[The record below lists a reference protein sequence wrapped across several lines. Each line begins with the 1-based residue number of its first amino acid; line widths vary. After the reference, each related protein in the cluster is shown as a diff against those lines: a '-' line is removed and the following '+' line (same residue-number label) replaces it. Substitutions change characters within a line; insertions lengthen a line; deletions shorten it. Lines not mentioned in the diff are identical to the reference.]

1 MSLSNIGSF
10 FVQLPQKKTSFFY
23 IHSLCFLLPCPIP
36 HVIIR
41 PHHSR
46 LSGDG
51 YIFFPDAQN
60 LPQVGAEISE
70 KIIFL
75 RVIVSAIAFVL
86 FIVFYYLS
94 CYNSEMGTVMAV
106 QTEVEKLADIE
117 KLRPIDD
124 LFFEVL
130 AGNKEICE
138 EILRTID
145 ALCMLGNGVKCNI
158 EVQRADNDNHLRRA
172 RFNASSITVK
182 YSHTGDHFE
191 DVIELYVIYISDFDF
206 LNKGKTIYH
215 VEKVL
220 RETNTVIDDG
230 LHEIY
235 VNTTIN
241 DHSDVAELMTCF
253 KQKMVDN
260 PKFPRL
266 SAEVQRLK
274 NTEGG
279 ISTVCKIM
287 EESNKRAIK
296 DVLFGLVEKGA
307 LSSEIAANELS
318 ISVDELLS
326 EMQHYGYAVPQK
338 TA

>member
-1 MSLSNIGSF
+1 
-10 FVQLPQKKTSFFY
+10 
-23 IHSLCFLLPCPIP
+23 
-36 HVIIR
+36 
-41 PHHSR
+41 
-46 LSGDG
+46 
-51 YIFFPDAQN
+51 
-60 LPQVGAEISE
+60 
-70 KIIFL
+70 
-75 RVIVSAIAFVL
+75 
-86 FIVFYYLS
+86 
-94 CYNSEMGTVMAV
+94 MAV

-124 LFFEVL
+124 MFFEML
-130 AGNKEICE
+130 AGNKEVCE
-138 EILRTID
+138 EILRTILEDENLVVEDVITQDSERNLFGRSVRLD

-279 ISTVCKIM
+279 ISTMCKIM